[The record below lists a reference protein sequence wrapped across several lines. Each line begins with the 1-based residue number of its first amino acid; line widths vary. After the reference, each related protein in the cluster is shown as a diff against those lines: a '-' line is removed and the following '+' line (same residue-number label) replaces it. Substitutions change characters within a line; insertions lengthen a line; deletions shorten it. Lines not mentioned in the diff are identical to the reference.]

1 MGPSAWGPGG
11 RDPAPEPAAILWLV
25 VRWIQNPR
33 ELSVLVSSLGGC
45 RALAL
50 DTESDSLHHHLEK
63 VCLIQLATDK
73 GEACLIDPLAVPD
86 LAPIGPVLAD
96 PAVVKVLHGA
106 DYDVTTLK
114 RDFSFTFASL
124 FDTMIAARFLG
135 LPEIGLQALARK
147 ELGVALSKE
156 SQKDDWS
163 RRPLT
168 PQQEAYALADV
179 QHLLVLRERLAERLR
194 GLGRLDWVDEECAA
208 VATLPAARRGPEP
221 EGYLRIKGAR
231 RLPPRGLAV
240 LRELVAWREA
250 RAASTDIPAFKI
262 LDNETLLFLAERT
275 PRTPAELGAV
285 RGVLPRLRDQAGA
298 LLAAVGRAL
307 DVPEGELLVL
317 PPTRRPQVPEDVRR
331 RVERLKVW
339 RVREA
344 ARVQLDVSVVL
355 PQRLID
361 RLAEAAPRETADLEA
376 VAGLRRWRIRAY
388 GPELVSALRS

>member
-1 MGPSAWGPGG
+1 
-11 RDPAPEPAAILWLV
+11 V
-25 VRWIQNPR
+25 VRWIQTPR
-33 ELSVLVSSLGGC
+33 ELAALVSSLGGC

-50 DTESDSLHHHLEK
+50 DTESDSLHHHIEK

-73 GEACLIDPLAVPD
+73 GEACLIDPLAVPE
-86 LAPIGPVLAD
+86 LSPLGVVLAD

-114 RDFSFTFASL
+114 RDFSFAFASL

-135 LPEIGLQALARK
+135 LPEIGLQALARA

-163 RRPLT
+163 RRPLN
-168 PQQEAYALADV
+168 PQQEEYALADV
-179 QHLLVLRERLAERLR
+179 QHLLALRERLAERLR
-194 GLGRLDWVDEECAA
+194 GLGRLDWVGEECAA
-208 VATLPAARRGPEP
+208 VAALPPARRGPES
-221 EGYLRIKGAR
+221 EAYLRIKGAR
-231 RLPPRGLAV
+231 RLPPRRLAV

-262 LDNETLLFLAERT
+262 LGNETLLTLAEKA
-275 PRTPAELGAV
+275 PRTPAALGKV

-307 DVPEGELLVL
+307 ELPEAELVVL
-317 PPTRRPQVPEDVRR
+317 PPAPRPLVPEDVRR
-331 RVERLKVW
+331 RVERLKAW
-339 RVREA
+339 RAREA

-361 RLAEAAPRETADLEA
+361 RLAEAAPRETADLAA
-376 VAGLRRWRIRAY
+376 VAGLRRWRIETY

>member
-1 MGPSAWGPGG
+1 
-11 RDPAPEPAAILWLV
+11 V

-33 ELSVLVSSLGGC
+33 ELSALVSSLGGC

-50 DTESDSLHHHLEK
+50 DTESDSLHHHFEK

-73 GEACLIDPLAVPD
+73 GEACLIDPLAVPE
-86 LAPIGPVLAD
+86 LAPLGAVLAD

-114 RDFSFTFASL
+114 RDFSFVFASL

-135 LPEIGLQALARK
+135 LPEIGLQALARG
-147 ELGVALSKE
+147 ELGVALSKD

-168 PQQEAYALADV
+168 PRQEAYALADV

-194 GLGRLDWVDEECAA
+194 GLGRLEWVDEECAA
-208 VATLPAARRGPEP
+208 VAALPPARRGPEP
-221 EGYLRIKGAR
+221 DGHLRIKGAR
-231 RLPPRGLAV
+231 QLPARGLAV

-262 LDNETLLFLAERT
+262 LGNETLLALAEKA
-275 PRTPAELGAV
+275 PRTPAALGEV

-307 DVPEGELLVL
+307 QLREGELVVL
-317 PPTRRPQVPEDVRR
+317 APARRPLVPDDVRR
-331 RVERLKVW
+331 RVERLKAW
-339 RVREA
+339 RAREA
-344 ARVQLDVSVVL
+344 ARAQLDVSVVL

-361 RLAEAAPRETADLEA
+361 RLAEADPRETADLEA
-376 VAGLRRWRIRAY
+376 VAGLRRWRIETY